1 MPIKFFVT
9 ATKVVNSCNT
19 HLFCR
24 YYFTSR
30 PELMVKRPIQ
40 QCSNK
45 FGIVFGLH
53 SVALRK
59 VGGASTKSK

>member
-24 YYFTSR
+24 YYFAPR

-45 FGIVFGLH
+45 FGISLTFH
-53 SVALRK
+53 YRSRCAR
-59 VGGASTKSK
+59 